1 MAPPSTYPVAG
12 LVYFMTH
19 PQLWGKAICPF
30 FLTLIV
36 GIISLVLSFVYLLP
50 LQAHALIIAR
60 CPVWLAW
67 TVSVIF
73 VLLESAIFDL
83 LFYAIVL
90 PFFQDA
96 LFDATLRARGL
107 DRMFVTRIPVSG
119 LILCCRGVSSGLA
132 LVWLLLLAQVVILI
146 LTAPLHLIPVVGT
159 AVACYI
165 NGWVACWGH
174 HLHYDLEFRGF
185 SVGDSRSYAW
195 RHKADYCQFGAV
207 AVALE
212 LVPFFN
218 LIFMWTNVVGAAL
231 WVGDKYEKNE
241 REIAKRQQRTHSA
254 SNEIVISPY
263 GGPKDGYG
271 SIYLQ

>member
-1 MAPPSTYPVAG
+1 M
-12 LVYFMTH
+12 
-19 PQLWGKAICPF
+19 
-30 FLTLIV
+30 
-36 GIISLVLSFVYLLP
+36 
-50 LQAHALIIAR
+50 
-60 CPVWLAW
+60 
-67 TVSVIF
+67 IF

-165 NGWVACWGH
+165 NGWVAW
-174 HLHYDLEFRGF
+174 Y
-185 SVGDSRSYAW
+185 SM
-195 RHKADYCQFGAV
+195 
-207 AVALE
+207 AL
-212 LVPFFN
+212 
-218 LIFMWTNVVGAAL
+218 
-231 WVGDKYEKNE
+231 DE
-241 REIAKRQQRTHSA
+241 RT
-254 SNEIVISPY
+254 ISC
-263 GGPKDGYG
+263 
-271 SIYLQ
+271 